1 MSNFYQQF
9 QRTAEAI
16 AIIIIIIIII
26 IMFALGTYDPEGV

>member
-16 AIIIIIIIII
+16 AIIIIIII
-26 IMFALGTYDPEGV
+26 MFALGTYDPEGV